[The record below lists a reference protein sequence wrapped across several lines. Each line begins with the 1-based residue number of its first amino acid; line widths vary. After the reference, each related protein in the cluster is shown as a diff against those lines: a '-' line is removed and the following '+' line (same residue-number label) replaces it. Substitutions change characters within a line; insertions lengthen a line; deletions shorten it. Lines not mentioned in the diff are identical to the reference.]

1 MHNNSSSTLPFI
13 PSSIG
18 SLLTSSSQYSNKN
31 HQQAILANALK
42 ASSQQKQLI
51 KSQQQLAATGSAAG
65 QHPSWSPSSSVSSSQ
80 QNQVSVQQHRKFQ
93 SGRTTSV
100 NISKSA
106 SLSLSKSP
114 SSISRNLVSVPI
126 RHWWMAVYHHHG
138 DQHSSSQVAGAPSQ
152 SASARASR
160 VKRLLQSA
168 EARQNFTQCLHE
180 DVLTGS
186 SSTLMGQHDILS
198 LQGESAWEDR
208 VCATRTL
215 NDRVHVLLEALPCH
229 LHRVCQIL
237 SPTLLQRLARPDE
250 CRQVA
255 RDLWRN
261 VFHKLHLMIRDF
273 SDVLQQKFD
282 IGNYSTMHEN
292 EMCKVRIMIL
302 HQSLPWPV
310 FSSAYSYVFKKSV
323 GVTILNVYLYTLHTS
338 CNHVIFKKEL
348 SQPLK
353 YIERKNK
360 NCYFYDDRFK
370 KES

>member
-1 MHNNSSSTLPFI
+1 MSMHNNSSSTLPFI
-13 PSSIG
+13 PSSTG

-31 HQQAILANALK
+31 QHQQAILANALK
-42 ASSQQKQLI
+42 ASSQQI
-51 KSQQQLAATGSAAG
+51 KSAQPQKVQLASIGSAAAG
-65 QHPSWSPSSSVSSSQ
+65 QHHIPSWSPSSSVSSSQ
-80 QNQVSVQQHRKFQ
+80 SQNPVSVQQHRKFQ

-100 NISKSA
+100 NFNPKSA
-106 SLSLSKSP
+106 SFSSSSSQFSVKSP
-114 SSISRNLVSVPI
+114 SSISSSRNLVSVPI

-138 DQHSSSQVAGAPSQ
+138 DQHSSSIG
-152 SASARASR
+152 ARASR
-160 VKRLLQSA
+160 VKRLLASA

-180 DVLTGS
+180 DVVAS
-186 SSTLMGQHDILS
+186 SSQHADILS

-273 SDVLQQKFD
+273 SDVLQHKFD
-282 IGNYSTMHEN
+282 IGDYSLHEDIQQN
-292 EMCKVRIMIL
+292 QRCKV
-302 HQSLPWPV
+302 
-310 FSSAYSYVFKKSV
+310 
-323 GVTILNVYLYTLHTS
+323 G
-338 CNHVIFKKEL
+338 
-348 SQPLK
+348 
-353 YIERKNK
+353 
-360 NCYFYDDRFK
+360 
-370 KES
+370 

>member
-1 MHNNSSSTLPFI
+1 MSMHNNSSSTLPFI
-13 PSSIG
+13 PSSTG

-31 HQQAILANALK
+31 QHQQAILANALK
-42 ASSQQKQLI
+42 ASSQQI
-51 KSQQQLAATGSAAG
+51 KSAQPQKVQLAAIGSAAAG
-65 QHPSWSPSSSVSSSQ
+65 QHHIPSWSPSSSVSSSQ
-80 QNQVSVQQHRKFQ
+80 SQNPVSVQQHRKFQ

-100 NISKSA
+100 NFNPKSA
-106 SLSLSKSP
+106 SFSSSSSQFSVKSP
-114 SSISRNLVSVPI
+114 SSISSSRNLVSVPI

-138 DQHSSSQVAGAPSQ
+138 DQHSSSIG
-152 SASARASR
+152 ARASR
-160 VKRLLQSA
+160 VKRLLASA

-180 DVLTGS
+180 DVVAS
-186 SSTLMGQHDILS
+186 SSQHADILS

-292 EMCKVRIMIL
+292 EMCKVRLIIFAL
-302 HQSLPWPV
+302 TCQV
-310 FSSAYSYVFKKSV
+310 VSSVFKKESV
-323 GVTILNVYLYTLHTS
+323 GVTIISNVYLYTLHTS
-338 CNHVIFKKEL
+338 CNHKIFKL
-348 SQPLK
+348 R
-353 YIERKNK
+353 RKLL
-360 NCYFYDDRFK
+360 R
-370 KES
+370 